1 VEISVFEKRPF
12 QEMIIIVILM
22 LASALFLPQLKG
34 LFVILPIVYYF
45 VEGKIRGRSQESVGL
60 NFANLLKGI
69 KKSWVWVLLVG
80 IVFQLLYVIIF
91 KNYFPEMFAH
101 VLDRAS
107 LIKTF
112 DSKLII
118 TLIILALGEEIVFR
132 GLVQGRFQWVM
143 KPQYAIALTSVVFAL
158 MHISPGEPK
167 IVVLDLSTIFV
178 DSIIYGIIYYKTKD
192 LGASW
197 TAHTLANTV
206 AAFMITSM

>member
-1 VEISVFEKRPF
+1 MGISMFEKRPF
-12 QEMIIIVILM
+12 QEMVILVILM
-22 LASALFLPQLKG
+22 LTSALFIPQLKG

-45 VEGKIRGRSQESVGL
+45 VEGKLRGRSQESVGL
-60 NFANLLKGI
+60 NFPNFLNGI

-101 VLDRAS
+101 VSERATI
-107 LIKTF
+107 IKTF
-112 DSKLII
+112 DGKLII

-132 GLVQGRFQWVM
+132 GLIQGRFQWVM
-143 KPQYAIALTSVVFAL
+143 KPQYAVALTSVVFAL
-158 MHISPGEPK
+158 MHISPGEPI
-167 IVVLDLSTIFV
+167 IVALDLTTIFI
-178 DSIIYGIIYYKTKD
+178 DSIIYGIIFYKTKD

-206 AAFMITSM
+206 AALMIANM